1 MGLWARLK
9 LWWLAQTVSP
19 LGENMKT
26 LLIKLLVIVVGAVL
40 LVLWQNF
47 LGVKIEGSMIAR
59 IAYMVGVGLF
69 TLAIVNAG

>member
-1 MGLWARLK
+1 
-9 LWWLAQTVSP
+9 
-19 LGENMKT
+19 MKT

-47 LGVKIEGSMIAR
+47 LGVSVKIEGSMIAR